1 MSEVRLFLDYK
12 CYPVWVYDEA
22 GFLEENDLPNE
33 LKKDKDLDEKLT
45 HLQDKYNN
53 LFTDTEIE
61 FRYNGFNDE
70 NENEKE
76 KFLRE
81 FTEIQKE
88 LEKKLKN
95 KYKVVSKIL
104 V

>member
-33 LKKDKDLDEKLT
+33 LKKDKELNGNLT
-45 HLQDKYNN
+45 YLQDKYDN

-70 NENEKE
+70 NEKE
-76 KFLRE
+76 KFLHE

-88 LEKKLKN
+88 LEGKLKN
-95 KYKVVSKIL
+95 KYKVVNKIL
-104 V
+104 D

>member
-22 GFLEENDLPNE
+22 GFLEENDLPDE
-33 LKKDKDLDEKLT
+33 LKKDKELDGNLT
-45 HLQDKYNN
+45 YLQDKYDN

-70 NENEKE
+70 NEKE
-76 KFLRE
+76 KFFHE

-88 LEKKLKN
+88 LEEKLKN
-95 KYKVVSKIL
+95 KYKVVNKIL

>member
-22 GFLEENDLPNE
+22 GFLEENDLPDE

-70 NENEKE
+70 NENEK
-76 KFLRE
+76 FLRE

>member
-22 GFLEENDLPNE
+22 GFLEENDLPDE

-70 NENEKE
+70 NEKE

>member
-22 GFLEENDLPNE
+22 GFLEENDLPDE
-33 LKKDKDLDEKLT
+33 LKKNKDLDEKLT

-70 NENEKE
+70 NEKE

-88 LEKKLKN
+88 LKKKLKN

>member
-22 GFLEENDLPNE
+22 GFLEENDLPDE
-33 LKKDKDLDEKLT
+33 LKKDKDLDKKLT

-61 FRYNGFNDE
+61 FRYNGFND
-70 NENEKE
+70 ENEKE

>member
-1 MSEVRLFLDYK
+1 MLSCLGIRRSGIFGRK
-12 CYPVWVYDEA
+12 W
-22 GFLEENDLPNE
+22 FTRWI
-33 LKKDKDLDEKLT
+33 KKDKDLDEKLT

-70 NENEKE
+70 NEKE

>member
-22 GFLEENDLPNE
+22 GFLEENDLPDE
-33 LKKDKDLDEKLT
+33 LKKDKDLDGNLT
-45 HLQDKYNN
+45 YLQDKYDN

-70 NENEKE
+70 NEKE
-76 KFLRE
+76 KFFHE

-88 LEKKLKN
+88 LEGKLKN
-95 KYKVVSKIL
+95 KYKVVNKIL

>member
-1 MSEVRLFLDYK
+1 MSEVRLFLDYN
-12 CYPVWVYDEA
+12 CYPIWVYDEA
-22 GFLEENDLPNE
+22 GFLEENDLPDE

-45 HLQDKYNN
+45 HLQDKYDN

-70 NENEKE
+70 KEKE
-76 KFLRE
+76 KFLHE

-88 LEKKLKN
+88 LDEKLKN
-95 KYKVVSKIL
+95 KYRVVNKIL

>member
-22 GFLEENDLPNE
+22 GFLEENDLPGE
-33 LKKDKDLDEKLT
+33 LKKDKDLDVKLT

-61 FRYNGFNDE
+61 FRYNGFNH
-70 NENEKE
+70 ENEKE

>member
-22 GFLEENDLPNE
+22 GFLEENDLPDE
-33 LKKDKDLDEKLT
+33 LKKEKDLDEKLT

-70 NENEKE
+70 NEKE

>member
-22 GFLEENDLPNE
+22 GFLEENDLPDE
-33 LKKDKDLDEKLT
+33 LKKDKDLDGNLT
-45 HLQDKYNN
+45 YLQDKYDN
-53 LFTDTEIE
+53 LFTDTENE

-70 NENEKE
+70 NEKE
-76 KFLRE
+76 KFFHE

-88 LEKKLKN
+88 LEGKLKN
-95 KYKVVSKIL
+95 KYKVVNKIL

>member
-22 GFLEENDLPNE
+22 GFLEENDLPDE
-33 LKKDKDLDEKLT
+33 LKKDKDLDVKLT

-61 FRYNGFNDE
+61 FRYNGFND
-70 NENEKE
+70 ENEKE

>member
-22 GFLEENDLPNE
+22 GFLEENDLPDE

-70 NENEKE
+70 NENENE

>member
-33 LKKDKDLDEKLT
+33 LKKDKDLDVKLT

-70 NENEKE
+70 NENEK
-76 KFLRE
+76 FLRE

>member
-22 GFLEENDLPNE
+22 GFLEENDLPDE

-70 NENEKE
+70 NEKE

-81 FTEIQKE
+81 FTEIHKE

>member
-22 GFLEENDLPNE
+22 GFLEENDLPDE
-33 LKKDKDLDEKLT
+33 LKKDKDLDGNLT
-45 HLQDKYNN
+45 YLQDKYDN

-70 NENEKE
+70 NEKE
-76 KFLRE
+76 KFFHE

-88 LEKKLKN
+88 LEGKLKN
-95 KYKVVSKIL
+95 KYKVINKIL